1 MCAILLLV
9 GLGRPCAGAL
19 LKAAFICAGVV
30 ELRSSQ
36 SLAEQLSTKYGCG
49 FQLETVAKV
58 PQGSGELTA
67 GYREYGRPGV
77 VAACSCESYHSGTQ
91 LGH

>member
-1 MCAILLLV
+1 MINILCIHLYV
-9 GLGRPCAGAL
+9 CYPVTCWGGLGPCAGAL

-49 FQLETVAKV
+49 FQLKTVAKV
-58 PQGSGELTA
+58 PQGSGELAA
-67 GYREYGRPGV
+67 GCRV
-77 VAACSCESYHSGTQ
+77 
-91 LGH
+91 